1 MTDATA
7 HREGLTDL
15 DHLVPVWCQIPEHLA
30 AEVTVRAS
38 ELGLTVD
45 QWVALA
51 LVATL
56 PGIIAESLARNL
68 DRDGNAAIWPGPR
81 IARDDLGRPVP
92 PVSQEGSSAD
102 VTGTVHLRDT
112 S

>member
-1 MTDATA
+1 MTDATK

-15 DHLVPVWCQIPEHLA
+15 DHLVPVWCRIPEHLA

-45 QWVALA
+45 QWVAIA

-56 PGIIAESLARNL
+56 PRIIAESLARNL
-68 DRDGNAAIWPGPR
+68 DRDGNAATWPGPR
-81 IARDDLGRPVP
+81 ITRDNVGCP
-92 PVSQEGSSAD
+92 QSAD
-102 VTGTVHLRDT
+102 VEII

>member
-7 HREGLTDL
+7 HREGIADL
-15 DHLVPVWCQIPEHLA
+15 DHLVPVWCRVPEHLV
-30 AEVTVRAS
+30 AEVTVKAS

-45 QWVALA
+45 QWVTLA

-68 DRDGNAAIWPGPR
+68 DCDGNVTIWPGPR
-81 IARDDLGRPVP
+81 IPRDNVGHP
-92 PVSQEGSSAD
+92 QSAD
-102 VTGTVHLRDT
+102 VEIT

>member
-7 HREGLTDL
+7 HREGVTDL
-15 DHLVPVWCQIPEHLA
+15 DHLVPVWCRIPEELA
-30 AEVTVRAS
+30 AEVTVKAS

-45 QWVALA
+45 QWVAVA

-68 DRDGNAAIWPGPR
+68 DRDGNAATWPGPR
-81 IARDDLGRPVP
+81 IPRDNFGCP
-92 PVSQEGSSAD
+92 QSAD
-102 VTGTVHLRDT
+102 VGVT

>member
-1 MTDATA
+1 VTDATK
-7 HREGLTDL
+7 HREGLNDL
-15 DHLVPVWCQIPEHLA
+15 DHLVPVWCRIPGDLLDQ
-30 AEVTVRAS
+30 VTARARES
-38 ELGLTVD
+38 RLTVD
-45 QWVALA
+45 QYACLV

-68 DRDGNAAIWPGPR
+68 DRDGNAATWPGPR

-92 PVSQEGSSAD
+92 PMSQEGSTVD
-102 VTGTVHLRDT
+102 VTDTVHLRDT

>member
-1 MTDATA
+1 MTDATN
-7 HREGLTDL
+7 HREGVTDL

-30 AEVTVRAS
+30 AEVTVKAS

-45 QWVALA
+45 QWVTLA
-51 LVATL
+51 LVSTL

-68 DRDGNAAIWPGPR
+68 ERDGNAATWPGPR

-92 PVSQEGSSAD
+92 AMSQGGLTVD
-102 VTGTVHLRDT
+102 VTDKVHLRE
-112 S
+112 SS